1 MDSNMTMTQRSSMQR
16 IDKTDLLIMKE
27 LQKNCRLTFRKIG
40 KRVGVSSSTVKNRIQ
55 KMERQRIIDRSLMLV
70 EPEIF
75 GYKTVYVLISGRDIE
90 ENNRG

>member
-1 MDSNMTMTQRSSMQR
+1 MQR

-75 GYKTVYVLISGRDIE
+75 GYKTVYVLISERDIE